1 MNIHSFRKI
10 SGLALILLF
19 ILSFLSGCADIT
31 VYNYDYK
38 GESANWTAEY
48 KGFSQTEFYKEN
60 GTLHTKWKSDGNLIY
75 TYKGA
80 LSELSSVREID
91 YEFVTGSGRRTFG
104 GAPFDKKFTVKT
116 SMSGAPEESLN
127 LKIIVD
133 GKAETII
140 LKKR

>member
-1 MNIHSFRKI
+1 MRISFKKTTGLVLIVLFNI
-10 SGLALILLF
+10 
-19 ILSFLSGCADIT
+19 FLVSGCSDIT

-60 GTLHTKWKSDGNLIY
+60 GTLYTKGKSDGDLTY

-91 YEFVTGSGRRTFG
+91 YEFETIYGKQTFSSG
-104 GAPFDKKFTVKT
+104 PSEKKFSVVA
-116 SMSGAPEESLN
+116 SLSGAPKESVN